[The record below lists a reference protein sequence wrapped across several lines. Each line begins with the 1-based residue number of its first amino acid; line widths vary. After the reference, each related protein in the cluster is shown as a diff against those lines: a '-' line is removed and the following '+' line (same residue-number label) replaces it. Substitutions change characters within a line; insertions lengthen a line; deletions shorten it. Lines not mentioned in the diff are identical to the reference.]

1 MHVQRIGDSERLSH
15 TPRARRQIPL
25 TASPSGHDAQAF
37 DRIDGPYEHGAGV
50 TYRSSNDVQAPMEA
64 MAQVDVSGS
73 RGPEHRRVA
82 SRPTDTGGRVGSG
95 IIRTRVSLD
104 FNDDT
109 RRSSPVHR
117 RSESCPE

>member
-50 TYRSSNDVQAPMEA
+50 TYRSSNDVQAPVGAIAE
-64 MAQVDVSGS
+64 VDVSRS
-73 RGPEHRRVA
+73 RWPEHGSVS
-82 SRPTDTGGRVGSG
+82 SRPTDTGSRVGRR
-95 IIRTRVSLD
+95 IIRTGIRLD
-104 FNDDT
+104 FHDDT
-109 RRSSPVHR
+109 GRWSPVHCR
-117 RSESCPE
+117 HESCPE